1 MGDVTAPSSS
11 RLAKAR
17 RRLRV
22 AKYAIVAVAA
32 AGFGGGIAA
41 ARASHPATSSHT
53 TAVTQPAQTE
63 SASDDDFSYGGG
75 SYIAPAT
82 SAPSIQSG
90 GS

>member
-1 MGDVTAPSSS
+1 MTAPSSS
-11 RLAKAR
+11 RLTRAR

-22 AKYAIVAVAA
+22 ARYAIVAVAA
-32 AGFGGGIAA
+32 AGFGGGVAA
-41 ARASHPATSSHT
+41 TRASHPATATRSS
-53 TAVTQPAQTE
+53 AVSRPAQAQ
-63 SASDDDFSYGGG
+63 SDDFSYGAG

>member
-1 MGDVTAPSSS
+1 VSGAPSS
-11 RLAKAR
+11 RLTKAR

-22 AKYAIVAVAA
+22 ARYAIAALAA

-41 ARASHPATSSHT
+41 ARASHPTTHAASTDDQAASS
-53 TAVTQPAQTE
+53 
-63 SASDDDFSYGGG
+63 SLDFGGG

-82 SAPSIQSG
+82 SAPQVQSG